1 MVQVGGTLACD
12 PFVEITLGSRAYL
25 ATVSPNPSSSQ
36 LPSPARAVFKV
47 VPVTDPRHK
56 VHNCVSIDSR
66 CDKKRDTRTL
76 CEKYFET
83 EPRLTR
89 CE

>member
-12 PFVEITLGSRAYL
+12 PFVEISLGSRAYL
-25 ATVSPNPSSSQ
+25 ATVSPNPSSPQ

-56 VHNCVSIDSR
+56 VHFSVPILVVVRKGVLS
-66 CDKKRDTRTL
+66 L
-76 CEKYFET
+76 M
-83 EPRLTR
+83 
-89 CE
+89 